1 MFLTFVQLDSR
12 TDSSPTPSWTVAVD
26 DLYGVV
32 GSVNKC
38 KGLQL
43 SSADSLVTLSIPLFD
58 GYVLVIDS
66 LEKIASPVIYVY
78 CIQVHPNYSGIK
90 EAEIIRKIENC
101 AAPAQQLPHDDR
113 PVWRV
118 KPVDNKDDAKGAKGS
133 PDIPLPLTPFP
144 PPHRTALGY
153 A

>member
-32 GSVNKC
+32 DSVNKC
-38 KGLQL
+38 RGLQL
-43 SSADSLVTLSIPLFD
+43 SSVDSLVTFSIPLFD

-66 LEKIASPVIYVY
+66 LEKIASPVVY
-78 CIQVHPNYSGIK
+78 CVQVHPNASGIK
-90 EAEIIRKIENC
+90 EVEIIRKIENC
-101 AAPAQQLPHDDR
+101 AAPAQQLPHDR

-118 KPVDNKDDAKGAKGS
+118 KPVDNKDDAKGS
-133 PDIPLPLTPFP
+133 PDIP
-144 PPHRTALGY
+144 
-153 A
+153 